1 MVAHISI
8 YGHLRLSKVGLEKL
22 RPKTVELP
30 NFKCAVL
37 AGFLQHYV
45 QHVHV
50 TCQLVTLRTS
60 ASLRGAGTSFFKFKG
75 GIVPFCTKML

>member
-8 YGHLRLSKVGLEKL
+8 YGHLILSKVSLEKL
-22 RPKTVELP
+22 RPKKVELP
-30 NFKCAVL
+30 NLKCAVL
-37 AGFLQHYV
+37 AGFL

-60 ASLRGAGTSFFKFKG
+60 ASLHSQKAIFE
-75 GIVPFCTKML
+75 